1 MRCRKNI
8 LTKEWC
14 FVIDC
19 TIEPEGGGP
28 MDFKLNEEQEAM
40 REMAKNFAEKKIAP
54 SMEEDEKEHR
64 FRPEIVKEMGRL
76 GFFGC
81 IAPEKYGGN
90 ESGYLAASVMTEEI
104 ARISPSWG
112 LPFNLQMNSIQS
124 VLLNF
129 GTQEQ
134 RERWI
139 PKLINAELLGCFAI
153 TEPNTGSDVASMKL
167 TAVETEGGF
176 VLNGTKMWISG
187 VPVADLGIVYVY
199 TDKAAKHRG
208 MSAFIVDMHAPGVTQ
223 KAINTKL
230 GLFCAPTGE
239 IVFEEVKVPK
249 DSLVGQ
255 KGDGFKICMAMLDN
269 TRLSSAARAVGV
281 ARACLEHSVR
291 YANEREQFGQP
302 VANFQMIQEQIAEM
316 YVEEQAARLLVYR
329 AACNRDLGQRNTV
342 EVSCAKYYAAEV
354 AVKAANQAVK
364 IFGSYGFSTEYPVER
379 FYRDAKSYQ
388 IVEGTSNIQKM
399 IIARNALGLK

>member
-1 MRCRKNI
+1 
-8 LTKEWC
+8 
-14 FVIDC
+14 
-19 TIEPEGGGP
+19 
-28 MDFKLNEEQEAM
+28 MDFKLTEEQEAM

-54 SMEEDEKEHR
+54 TMEEDEKEHR
-64 FRPEIVKEMGRL
+64 FRKEIVKEMGRL

-90 ESGYLAASVMTEEI
+90 EAGYLAASVMTEEV

-129 GTQEQ
+129 GTEEQ
-134 RERWI
+134 REKYI
-139 PKLINAELLGCFAI
+139 PKLINADWLGCFAI
-153 TEPNTGSDVASMKL
+153 TEANTGSDVASMKSQ
-167 TAVETEGGF
+167 AQEVEDGF
-176 VLNGTKMWISG
+176 ILNGTKMWISG
-187 VPVADLGIVYVY
+187 VPVADVGIVYAY
-199 TDKAAKHRG
+199 TDKAAKHKG
-208 MSAFIVDMHAPGVTQ
+208 ISAFMVDMHLPGVTQ
-223 KAINTKL
+223 KSIDSKL

-239 IVFEEVKVPK
+239 IVFEDVKLPK
-249 DSLVGQ
+249 EALVGK
-255 KGDGFKICMAMLDN
+255 KGDGFKICMSMLDN
-269 TRLSSAARAVGV
+269 TRLSSAARGVGV

-302 VANFQMIQEQIAEM
+302 IASFQMIQEQIAEM
-316 YVEEQAARLLVYR
+316 YVEEEAARLLVHR
-329 AACNRDLGQRNTV
+329 AAWNRDQGAKNTI
-342 EVSCAKYYAAEV
+342 EVSCAKFYAAEV
-354 AVKAANQAVK
+354 AVRAANTAVK

-399 IIARNALGLK
+399 IIARHALGAK

>member
-1 MRCRKNI
+1 
-8 LTKEWC
+8 
-14 FVIDC
+14 
-19 TIEPEGGGP
+19 
-28 MDFKLNEEQEAM
+28 MDFKLTEEQEAM

-54 SMEEDEKEHR
+54 TMEEDEKEHR
-64 FRPEIVKEMGRL
+64 FRREIVKEMARL

-81 IAPEKYGGN
+81 ISPEKYGGN

-129 GTQEQ
+129 GIEEQ

-139 PKLINAELLGCFAI
+139 PKLINADLLGCFAI
-153 TEPNTGSDVASMKL
+153 TEANTGSDVASMKS
-167 TAVETEGGF
+167 TAVEAEGGF

-208 MSAFIVDMHAPGVTQ
+208 MSAFIVDMHSPGVTQ
-223 KAINTKL
+223 KSIDSKL

-239 IVFEEVKVPK
+239 IVFEDVKLPK

-269 TRLSSAARAVGV
+269 TRLSSASRAVGV

-302 VANFQMIQEQIAEM
+302 IAKFQMIQEQIAEM
-316 YVEEQAARLLVYR
+316 YIMHEASRALVYQAALNKDAGLDNIADV
-329 AACNRDLGQRNTV
+329 A
-342 EVSCAKYYAAEV
+342 CAKYCACES
-354 AVKAANQAVK
+354 AVKAADIAMK
-364 IFGSYGFSTEYPVER
+364 IFGAYSYSMEYPIQR
-379 FYRDAKSYQ
+379 LLRDSRAFV
-388 IVEGTSNIQKM
+388 ITEGSSNIQKM
-399 IIARNALGLK
+399 IIARELLGL

>member
-1 MRCRKNI
+1 
-8 LTKEWC
+8 
-14 FVIDC
+14 
-19 TIEPEGGGP
+19 
-28 MDFKLNEEQEAM
+28 MDFSLTEEQVAM

-54 SMEEDEKEHR
+54 TMEEDEKEHR
-64 FRPEIVKEMGRL
+64 FRREIIKEMANL

-90 ESGYLAASVMTEEI
+90 ETGYLAASVMTEEV

-129 GTQEQ
+129 GTEEQ

-139 PKLINAELLGCFAI
+139 PKLINADLLGCFAI
-153 TEPNTGSDVASMKL
+153 TEPNTGSDVASMKS
-167 TAVETEGGF
+167 TAVEGEGGF

-187 VPVADLGIVYVY
+187 VPVADLGIVFVY

-223 KAINTKL
+223 KSIDSKL

-239 IVFEEVKVPK
+239 IIFEDVKVPK
-249 DSLVGQ
+249 DCLVGQ

-302 VANFQMIQEQIAEM
+302 IASFQMIQEQIAEM

-329 AACNRDLGQRNTV
+329 AACNKDLGQRNTI
-342 EVSCAKYYAAEV
+342 EVSCAKFYAAEV

-379 FYRDAKSYQ
+379 FYRDSKSYQ

>member
-8 LTKEWC
+8 LTKGWC

-19 TIEPEGGGP
+19 TIKPEGGVL

-54 SMEEDEKEHR
+54 TMEEDEKEHR

-129 GTQEQ
+129 GTEEQ
-134 RERWI
+134 QKRWI
-139 PKLINAELLGCFAI
+139 PGLINADLLGCFAI
-153 TEPNTGSDVASMKL
+153 TEPNTGSDVASMKS

-208 MSAFIVDMHAPGVTQ
+208 MSALIVDMHAPGVTQ

>member
-1 MRCRKNI
+1 
-8 LTKEWC
+8 
-14 FVIDC
+14 
-19 TIEPEGGGP
+19 
-28 MDFKLNEEQEAM
+28 
-40 REMAKNFAEKKIAP
+40 
-54 SMEEDEKEHR
+54 
-64 FRPEIVKEMGRL
+64 
-76 GFFGC
+76 
-81 IAPEKYGGN
+81 
-90 ESGYLAASVMTEEI
+90 
-104 ARISPSWG
+104 
-112 LPFNLQMNSIQS
+112 MNSIQS

-129 GTQEQ
+129 GTEEQ
-134 RERWI
+134 REKWI
-139 PKLINAELLGCFAI
+139 PKLINADLLGCFAI
-153 TEPNTGSDVASMKL
+153 TEANTGSDVASMKS

-187 VPVADLGIVYVY
+187 VPVADLGIVYAY

-208 MSAFIVDMHAPGVTQ
+208 MSAFIVDMHLPGVTQ
-223 KAINTKL
+223 KAIDSKL

-239 IVFEEVKVPK
+239 IVFEDVKLPK

-302 VANFQMIQEQIAEM
+302 IANFQMIQEQIAEM
-316 YVEEQAARLLVYR
+316 YVEEHAARLLVHR
-329 AACNRDLGQRNTV
+329 AACNRDLGQRNTI
-342 EVSCAKYYAAEV
+342 EVSCAKFYAAEV
-354 AVKAANQAVK
+354 AVRAANQAVK

-379 FYRDAKSYQ
+379 FFRDAKSYQ

>member
-1 MRCRKNI
+1 
-8 LTKEWC
+8 
-14 FVIDC
+14 
-19 TIEPEGGGP
+19 
-28 MDFKLNEEQEAM
+28 MDFSLTEEQEAM

-54 SMEEDEKEHR
+54 TMEEDEKEHR
-64 FRPEIVKEMGRL
+64 FRREIVKEMAKL

-90 ESGYLAASVMTEEI
+90 ESGYLGATVMTEEI

-129 GTQEQ
+129 GTEAQ

-139 PKLINAELLGCFAI
+139 PKLINADLLGCFAI
-153 TEPNTGSDVASMKL
+153 TEANSGSDVASMKSS
-167 TAVETEGGF
+167 AQEVEDGF
-176 VLNGTKMWISG
+176 ILNGTKMWISG
-187 VPVADLGIVYVY
+187 IPVADLGIVYAF
-199 TDKAAKHRG
+199 TDRAAKHRG
-208 MSAFIVDMHAPGVTQ
+208 ISAFLVDMHAPGVTQ
-223 KAINTKL
+223 KAIESKL
-230 GLFCAPTGE
+230 GLFCSPTGE
-239 IVFEEVKVPK
+239 IVFENVKLPK

-269 TRLSSAARAVGV
+269 TRLSCAARAVGV
-281 ARACLEHSVR
+281 ARACKEHSVR

-302 VANFQMIQEQIAEM
+302 IANFQMIQEQIAEM
-316 YVEEQAARLLVYR
+316 FVEEEAARLLVYR
-329 AACNRDLGQRNTV
+329 AAWNRDKGARNTV
-342 EVSCAKYYAAEV
+342 EVSTAKYFAAEI
-354 AVKAANQAVK
+354 AVRAANTAVK
-364 IFGSYGFSTEYPVER
+364 IFGSYGFSSEYPVER

-399 IIARNALGLK
+399 IIARSVLGLK

>member
-1 MRCRKNI
+1 
-8 LTKEWC
+8 
-14 FVIDC
+14 
-19 TIEPEGGGP
+19 
-28 MDFKLNEEQEAM
+28 
-40 REMAKNFAEKKIAP
+40 MA
-54 SMEEDEKEHR
+54 
-64 FRPEIVKEMGRL
+64 RL

-81 IAPEKYGGN
+81 IAPEKYGGT
-90 ESGYLAASVMTEEI
+90 ESGYLAASVMTEEV
-104 ARISPSWG
+104 ARVSPSWG

-124 VLLNF
+124 VLLAF
-129 GTQEQ
+129 GAEEQ
-134 RERWI
+134 RQRWI
-139 PKLINAELLGCFAI
+139 PKLINADLLGCFAI
-153 TEPNTGSDVASMKL
+153 TEPNTGSDVASMKS
-167 TAVETEGGF
+167 TAIEAEGGF

-208 MSAFIVDMHAPGVTQ
+208 MSAFIVDMHLSGVTQ
-223 KAINTKL
+223 KAIESKL

-239 IVFEEVKVPK
+239 IVFEDVKVPK
-249 DSLVGQ
+249 DCLVGQ

-302 VANFQMIQEQIAEM
+302 IASFQMVQEQIAEM
-316 YVEEQAARLLVYR
+316 YVEEQAARLLVHR
-329 AACNRDLGQRNTV
+329 AAANKDLGKRNTI
-342 EVSCAKYYAAEV
+342 EVSCAKYFAAEV
-354 AVKAANQAVK
+354 AVRAANQAVK
-364 IFGSYGFSTEYPVER
+364 IFGSYGFSSEYPVER

-399 IIARNALGLK
+399 IIARSALGLK